1 MHVLPTQE
9 ELQHRPK
16 ISTLLSSL
24 VQYDPVQPN
33 PLSAKGKGRQ
43 KKKVGGYMVVIL
55 LMLTLF
61 SLSSLL
67 SLSPPLSSLLLSP
80 FPPPPGQSRHYNGC
94 VPANT
99 TKYFGCDSVSPT
111 ELDRGCCWCGTSLPP
126 SVPLLFHSKREGR
139 LGGGGGVVKGQ

>member
-55 LMLTLF
+55 LMLTLP
-61 SLSSLL
+61 SPLS
-67 SLSPPLSSLLLSP
+67 SSLLLSP
-80 FPPPPGQSRHYNGC
+80 PLSPLSPPLSLSLSSSLLSPSR
-94 VPANT
+94 
-99 TKYFGCDSVSPT
+99 
-111 ELDRGCCWCGTSLPP
+111 LI
-126 SVPLLFHSKREGR
+126 
-139 LGGGGGVVKGQ
+139 

>member
-43 KKKVGGYMVVIL
+43 KKKVGGYMVASL
-55 LMLTLF
+55 HMLTL
-61 SLSSLL
+61 LSLL
-67 SLSPPLSSLLLSP
+67 SPLLSPLLSLLLSP
-80 FPPPPGQSRHYNGC
+80 LPSSSR
-94 VPANT
+94 PI
-99 TKYFGCDSVSPT
+99 
-111 ELDRGCCWCGTSLPP
+111 
-126 SVPLLFHSKREGR
+126 
-139 LGGGGGVVKGQ
+139 